1 MLLST
6 SASTKCHFF
15 TFCGM
20 PWDVA
25 DVGNVICSLVHLLT
39 TRMPIYAAAEKL
51 LVVNCNDNLAT
62 MSAVEVVRLVR
73 AK

>member
-6 SASTKCHFF
+6 STTTKCHFL
-15 TFCGM
+15 TLCGM
-20 PWDVA
+20 PCDVA

-39 TRMPIYAAAEKL
+39 TRMTIYAAEEKL

-62 MSAVEVVRLVR
+62 MSAGEVVRLVR